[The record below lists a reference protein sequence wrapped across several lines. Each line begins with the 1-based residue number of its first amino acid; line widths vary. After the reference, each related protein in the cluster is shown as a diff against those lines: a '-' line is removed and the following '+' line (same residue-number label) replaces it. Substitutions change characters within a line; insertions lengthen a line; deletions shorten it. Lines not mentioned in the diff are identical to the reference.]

1 MRIPFASLAPIAL
14 IGALIGAPA
23 RAETNDIPLDLS
35 GPNPAVTISIDG
47 GAPDRWILDT
57 GAMGSLM
64 NIDRARALGLH
75 EEQQV
80 QIGSPA
86 GGTPMQGF
94 MTTLSNVSVG
104 GAPVPSMRVAAV
116 PWNHEEQ
123 SGVLSPNA
131 FRGRLVTL
139 DFGHALV
146 HISDKS
152 PAAAP
157 HGAGTPYRGEGPHRL
172 PAIPITLGANH
183 WTAHMDSG
191 APGGLV
197 FPYSMASSLPLTAAP
212 VLVGHA
218 QFVDS
223 VHDRYSA
230 TLNGQI
236 QIGPLTLDHPQI
248 EFIDGLPELN
258 VGMGLLRRMRITLD
272 PEAQRAWAEAAQ

>member
-1 MRIPFASLAPIAL
+1 MRILFASLAAI
-14 IGALIGAPA
+14 ALIGAPA
-23 RAETNDIPLDLS
+23 RAETDDIPLDLS
-35 GPNPAVTISIDG
+35 GPNPTVTISING
-47 GAPDRWILDT
+47 GAPEHWILDT

-64 NIDRARALGLH
+64 NIERARALGLR
-75 EEQQV
+75 EEDTV

-94 MTTLSNVSVG
+94 LTTLNNVRVG
-104 GAPVPSMRVAAV
+104 GAPVASMRVVAA
-116 PWNHEEQ
+116 PWDHEDLD
-123 SGVLSPNA
+123 GVLSPNA
-131 FRGRLVTL
+131 FSGRLVTF

-146 HISDKS
+146 HISDKT
-152 PAAAP
+152 AATTP
-157 HGAGTPYRGEGPHRL
+157 RGAGTPYRGEGPHRL
-172 PAIPITLGANH
+172 PGIPITLGASH

-212 VLVGHA
+212 VLAGHA

-223 VHDRYSA
+223 VHDRYRA

-258 VGMGLLRRMRITLD
+258 VGMQVLRRMRVTLD
-272 PEAQRAWAEAAQ
+272 PEAQVAWAETE